1 MYKSIAVFTPCCN
14 YRNYMMTTRDVLL
27 GDVYVLEHRI
37 MHFYGNTK
45 MNLQQTH
52 DVVQVQKF

>member
-1 MYKSIAVFTPCCN
+1 
-14 YRNYMMTTRDVLL
+14 MMTTRDLLL

-45 MNLQQTH
+45 MNLQRICDMWYKSELSKNFEFTS
-52 DVVQVQKF
+52 FTRT